1 MPALTE
7 DQLSQ
12 LKTALKRCDEATLQ
26 AAIAYREHGDVSVI
40 PVIVTGIIARFM
52 PPENTDKIRSAGDET
67 RLAEDLGI
75 DSLTML
81 EVVMTIEEVLS
92 MRIEDAELRDIR
104 TMGDVKKFIALKVAG
119 GSAADADGAV
129 AAKKQNYDRERLHL
143 VLPQQHPFL
152 FLSEARIE
160 GEVTRASYHFSGQE
174 QFFEGHF
181 ANDPTVPAA
190 IVFEAVGQAACL
202 YLLEVIVPKEKAP
215 AGGKTLFVSLEGAH
229 FYRKAV
235 PGDTIEIEVKPVR
248 ERLPL
253 SVFNATV
260 TLRGEKLATV
270 ERLTLAYGDVD
281 AAALVEGEQVKGA
294 ASSATVA
301 GNV

>member
-1 MPALTE
+1 MPSLTE

-26 AAIAYREHGDVSVI
+26 AAIAYREKGDVSGLPIV
-40 PVIVTGIIARFM
+40 VTGIIARFM
-52 PPENTDKIRSAGDET
+52 PPENAEKIKNASDET

-81 EVVMTIEEVLS
+81 EVVMTIEEVLA
-92 MRIEDAELRDIR
+92 MRIEDTELRDIR
-104 TMGDVKKFIALKVAG
+104 AMGDVKKFIALKIAG
-119 GSAADADGAV
+119 GPATNVDASGGV
-129 AAKKQNYDRERLHL
+129 KKQSYDRERLHL
-143 VLPQQHPFL
+143 ILPQQHPFL
-152 FLSEARIE
+152 FLTSASIE

-181 ANDPTVPAA
+181 TNDPTVPAA

-202 YLLEVIVPKEKAP
+202 YLLEVIVPKEKGQQ
-215 AGGKTLFVSLEGAH
+215 GGKTLFVSLEGAH

-235 PGDTIEIEVKPVR
+235 PGDTIEIEVRPVR

-253 SVFNATV
+253 SVFNAVV

-270 ERLTLAYGDVD
+270 ERLTLAYGNVD
-281 AAALVEGEQVKGA
+281 AAALEAETTSA
-294 ASSATVA
+294 APSVA
-301 GNV
+301 S